1 MFKVVDAY
9 TKDCVLNLH
18 WNIYG
23 QKQAGRVC
31 NHYLTK
37 ILINKVGFEQSSV
50 DNFVLCKV
58 NVMYVFYTYESIFS
72 GLYKYE
78 VNQVIHYI
86 SGYKTQY
93 HNRKR
98 SSGFLG
104 NKHWYQARG
113 INQPYTTSPDWPNIG
128 KYKRGENNEDEIKTR
143 IKLLIV
149 LKTHWFSRI

>member
-1 MFKVVDAY
+1 MHILKGFKVLYSD
-9 TKDCVLNLH
+9 TKCYVLKLH
-18 WNIYG
+18 QNIHG
-23 QKQAGRVC
+23 HIQPGIFC
-31 NHYLTK
+31 NQYLTK

-78 VNQVIHYI
+78 VDQVIHYI

-93 HNRKR
+93 HNRKI

-104 NKHWYQARG
+104 NKH
-113 INQPYTTSPDWPNIG
+113 
-128 KYKRGENNEDEIKTR
+128 
-143 IKLLIV
+143 
-149 LKTHWFSRI
+149 